1 MVRRQKVSKAQPGD
15 FSATGRIAARDV
27 TVSRVG
33 DVGRLFGEFDTSNH
47 AVVYE
52 VLPTTGVESR
62 VPIVGYLLPATFKV
76 DGFDFDLTYDVG
88 YVEDGRRRR
97 YGVTRIIA
105 GRPDPVGTLRVP
117 AKAGVD
123 IERVTEAALVRLAL
137 RASVVHG
144 YAYRPGSVIDE
155 TTNEVVGSLNVGDDV
170 PNGAVVVGIATKKG
184 ATPGGTTVV
193 FGANVKVT
201 ALASRPVSRLTHR
214 IDDEVEDADVR
225 LLTGQRPPGRRR
237 AEGIDDADLRLIARL
252 YDAAYAD
259 PTVTDV
265 PNAVRLR
272 LIQET
277 NGRLHYGES
286 WIRKQGVAARRRGYL
301 KQGKRRKRKG
311 GK

>member
-1 MVRRQKVSKAQPGD
+1 MVRRHSRSKTQVDD
-15 FSATGRIAARDV
+15 FSAAGRIAARDV

-33 DVGRLFGEFDTSNH
+33 DIRRVHGEFSTSDN

-62 VPIVGYLLPATFKV
+62 VPIVGYLLPATFRV

-88 YVEDGRRRR
+88 YVEDGKRRR

-123 IERVTEAALVRLAL
+123 VERVTEAALVRLAL

-144 YAYRPGSVIDE
+144 YAYRPGSVIDAA
-155 TTNEVVGSLNVGDDV
+155 TNEVVGSLKVGDDV
-170 PNGAVVVGIATKKG
+170 PSGSVVVGIATKKG
-184 ATPGGTTVV
+184 ATPAATTVV
-193 FGANVKVT
+193 FGQGVKVA

-214 IDDEVEDADVR
+214 IDDNVDNADVR

-272 LIQET
+272 LIEET
-277 NGRLHYGES
+277 NGRLYYGES

>member
-1 MVRRQKVSKAQPGD
+1 MVRRQSRSKSQVDD
-15 FSATGRIAARDV
+15 FSASGRIAARDV

-33 DVGRLFGEFDTSNH
+33 DVRRVFGEFSTSEH

-52 VLPTTGVESR
+52 VLPTTGVDSR
-62 VPIVGYLLPATFKV
+62 VPIVGYLMPATFRV

-88 YVEDGRRRR
+88 YVEDGKRRR
-97 YGVTRIIA
+97 YGVTRIVA

-117 AKAGVD
+117 AKTGVD
-123 IERVTEAALVRLAL
+123 IEHVTEAALVRLAL
-137 RASVVHG
+137 RASIVHG

-155 TTNEVVGSLNVGDDV
+155 STNEVIGSLKVGDDV
-170 PNGAVVVGIATKKG
+170 PSGSVVVGIATKKG
-184 ATPGGTTVV
+184 ATPGGTSIN
-193 FGANVKVT
+193 FGQGMKVT

-214 IDDEVEDADVR
+214 IDDKVDAAAVR

-252 YDAAYAD
+252 YDDAYAD
-259 PTVTDV
+259 STVTDV

-277 NGRLHYGES
+277 KGRLHYGES